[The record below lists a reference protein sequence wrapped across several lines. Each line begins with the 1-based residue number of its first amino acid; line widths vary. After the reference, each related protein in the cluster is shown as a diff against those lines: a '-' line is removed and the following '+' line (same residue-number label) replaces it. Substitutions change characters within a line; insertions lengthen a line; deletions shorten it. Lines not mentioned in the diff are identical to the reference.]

1 MNEKEKRKDH
11 KYKDTGKKKKTTAL
25 PPVRNRG
32 QNISESL
39 KLQPKKKNE
48 SETPKVDAQT
58 EAKLKEMRRDATPMK
73 DYYKAWDKLA
83 TAIDEEA
90 DQDEIDTNKI

>member
-1 MNEKEKRKDH
+1 M
-11 KYKDTGKKKKTTAL
+11 
-25 PPVRNRG
+25 
-32 QNISESL
+32 SESKSKCDL
-39 KLQPKKKNE
+39 WGKYGHRKEGFWNNKPKKKNE
-48 SETPKVDAQT
+48 SDTPKVDAQT

-90 DQDEIDTNKI
+90 EQEEIDTDKI

>member
-48 SETPKVDAQT
+48 SDTPKVDA
-58 EAKLKEMRRDATPMK
+58 
-73 DYYKAWDKLA
+73 
-83 TAIDEEA
+83 
-90 DQDEIDTNKI
+90 